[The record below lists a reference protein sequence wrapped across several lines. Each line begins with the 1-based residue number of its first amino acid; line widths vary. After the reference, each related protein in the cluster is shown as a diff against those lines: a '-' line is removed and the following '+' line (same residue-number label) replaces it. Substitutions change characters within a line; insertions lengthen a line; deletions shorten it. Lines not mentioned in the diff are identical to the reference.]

1 MHKYTHTQ
9 ILIQYNGIVYNHKK
23 NEILPLA
30 KIWVD
35 SEGSILSQ
43 QLATFSAP
51 GTGFVEDSILTER
64 GWDEVMGIPC
74 KYA

>member
-9 ILIQYNGIVYNHKK
+9 ILTQYNGIVYNHKK

-35 SEGSILSQ
+35 SEGSILNQ

-51 GTGFVEDSILTER
+51 GTGFVEDSILTGRE
-64 GWDEVMGIPC
+64 WDEVMGIPC
-74 KYA
+74 KYT